1 MSQPDQWRF
10 QWPDGTWIRWNPH
23 TQTWEK
29 EPPGAEGAAD
39 TREREPEALLPDPTS
54 PPEDY
59 RSLPEPELIDPEAE
73 SAETEPPD
81 ADDETEDVEP
91 PRIERPADE
100 SVPRRNPRPM
110 VDNVLPP
117 ESAAEQPAA
126 SLWPTVLTGII
137 VGLGVGL
144 FLWNMIR

>member
-1 MSQPDQWRF
+1 MNQPDQWRF

-39 TREREPEALLPDPTS
+39 AREQEPEALLPDPTS
-54 PPEDY
+54 PPEGY
-59 RSLPEPELIDPEAE
+59 RSPPQPELIEPEGAEAE
-73 SAETEPPD
+73 PQD
-81 ADDETEDVEP
+81 AGDETEDVRP
-91 PRIERPADE
+91 IRNERRVDE
-100 SVPRRNPRPM
+100 SVPKRNPRPM

-117 ESAAEQPAA
+117 EPAAEQPAA

>member
-39 TREREPEALLPDPTS
+39 AREPEPEAPEQEPGSPDPT
-54 PPEDY
+54 PA
-59 RSLPEPELIDPEAE
+59 PEAE
-73 SAETEPPD
+73 PSGPPELAE
-81 ADDETEDVEP
+81 A
-91 PRIERPADE
+91 ERPARSERVGAE
-100 SVPRRNPRPM
+100 SVRKRSPRPM
-110 VDNVLPP
+110 VDDVLPP
-117 ESAAEQPAA
+117 RSAGEQPAA